1 VKPILGPVKARPAM
15 SAAFVLSILWILW
28 TAYKVWRP
36 PHNPNGQGFIIVP
49 AAGVYFD
56 QLPTAGSARI
66 SWHS

>member
-1 VKPILGPVKARPAM
+1 M

-56 QLPTAGSARI
+56 QLPTAGSGRI